1 MFYLAW
7 WISWSPF
14 VGMFIA
20 RISKGRSIR
29 EFVLAV
35 LIIPSLLSFIWL
47 SVFGGTAIYL
57 NSTLNGSLFAT
68 VQDKLPIALF
78 EMISYLNLPIF
89 SGLLKILLSAIATIL
104 VISFFVT
111 SSDSGSLV
119 VDNITSGGKLDS
131 PVPQRVFWSFM
142 EGFAAAILLLKSK
155 NIQTSF
161 ILIIIIVSIPAGFF
175 PPSL

>member
-1 MFYLAW
+1 
-7 WISWSPF
+7 
-14 VGMFIA
+14 
-20 RISKGRSIR
+20 
-29 EFVLAV
+29 LAV

-68 VQDKLPIALF
+68 VQDKLPTALF